1 MLCQYIGSTMNK
13 IRILTSVLALTIAD
27 FTYSDTVTCNSIYIK
42 VVSIQ
47 GDRDDNMGFA
57 NHLILSFK
65 DKNGS
70 AKNCGGAP
78 YAHLSLNHPAAGQLH
93 ANALAAKMANSEVNV
108 LVNTNKKISTISNQL
123 AVVGI
128 Q

>member
-1 MLCQYIGSTMNK
+1 VN
-13 IRILTSVLALTIAD
+13 RIKFLICVLALSVTG
-27 FTYSDTVTCNSIYIK
+27 FTYSDTVTCKNLYLK

-65 DKNGS
+65 DKNDVVQRC
-70 AKNCGGAP
+70 AGAP
-78 YAHLSLNHPAAGQLH
+78 YVHLSLNHQAVGQLH
-93 ANALAAKMANSEVNV
+93 ANALAAKMANSEVFI
-108 LVNTNKKISTISNQL
+108 LVNTNDKISALSNQL
-123 AVVGI
+123 SAIGI

>member
-1 MLCQYIGSTMNK
+1 VNK
-13 IRILTSVLALTIAD
+13 IRLLICVFALSITC
-27 FTYSDTVTCNSIYIK
+27 FTYADTVTCKNLYLS

-65 DKNGS
+65 DKNDV
-70 AKNCGGAP
+70 ARECAGAP
-78 YAHLSLNHPAAGQLH
+78 YVHLSLNHPAVGQLH
-93 ANALAAKMANSEVNV
+93 ANALAAKMANSEVFI
-108 LVNTNKKISTISNQL
+108 LVNTNEKISTLSNQL
-123 AVVGI
+123 SVVGI